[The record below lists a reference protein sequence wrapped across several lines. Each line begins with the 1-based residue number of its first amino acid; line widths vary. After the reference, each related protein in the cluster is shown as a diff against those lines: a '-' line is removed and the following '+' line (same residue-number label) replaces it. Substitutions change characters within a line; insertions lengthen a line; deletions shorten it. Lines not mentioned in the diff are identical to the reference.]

1 MEMKRKLTFAPA
13 PDGRGAGP
21 WFRRQ
26 VSEKLLGRGGL
37 IGRRY
42 IGGTDGDRERYARW
56 VGQLDAPDLA
66 RRTEIAR
73 ELQGGPADLIDRSR
87 GFATFDP
94 GRFEYVLEVVEAAR
108 ARLRDADPVA
118 SKGKP
123 VKPQLYTRLLPR
135 EEVSLA
141 SPFLR
146 FALQPAVLE
155 AIAAYMGA
163 VPILHDVDLW
173 YSVSPNTDSFTTSQL
188 FHCDWEGLTQVRLLV
203 YVNEVKPTDGPFVV
217 VEADQSREVRR
228 RVGYTFFREE
238 ADRYGRVSDEDV
250 HAVVAEGQTHQL
262 DGPEGTVVFV
272 DTARCLHY
280 GSRVERDASRTL
292 FACQFLAPTS
302 FVRPLR
308 PDLRATYRSLATPDL
323 SELQALVLG
332 A

>member
-1 MEMKRKLTFAPA
+1 MFVQSHQTPA
-13 PDGRGAGP
+13 SEPEGRGVDL
-21 WFRRQ
+21 WMRRQ
-26 VSEKLLGRGGL
+26 VSEKLLGRGGI

-42 IGGTDGDRERYARW
+42 IGGTDADRERYARW
-56 VGQLDAPDLA
+56 VERWDAPDLA

-73 ELQGGPADLIDRSR
+73 ALQGGPSDLVDRSK
-87 GFATFDP
+87 GFATFEP
-94 GRFEYVLEVVEAAR
+94 GRFAHTTEVVEAAR
-108 ARLRDADPVA
+108 AFLRDADPVRA
-118 SKGKP
+118 KVAP
-123 VKPQLYTRLLPR
+123 AKPQLYTRLLPR
-135 EEVSLA
+135 EEVTLD

-173 YSVSPNTDSFTTSQL
+173 YSVSPNTDSFTNSQL
-188 FHCDWEGLTQVRLLV
+188 YHCDWEGLTQVRLLV

-217 VEADQSREVRR
+217 VEAERSKEVRE
-228 RVGYTFFREE
+228 RVGYTFFRDG
-238 ADRYGRVSDEDV
+238 ADQYGRVPDEEV
-250 HAVVAEGQTHQL
+250 YAVVDEGQTHQL
-262 DGPEGTVVFV
+262 DGPEGTVVVV

-308 PDLRATYRSLATPDL
+308 PDLRATYRSLATPAL
-323 SELQALVLG
+323 PELEALVLG